1 MPTIGKI
8 CRLQKCGTQHGN
20 FVMFALDHRGN
31 LRRALSPA
39 APDQVSYE
47 QMVTFKL
54 HLTSVISPTAS
65 GLLLDAEYG
74 VAPAIANGALAPSC
88 GLLVAVEQSGY
99 TGEPSVRR
107 SQLLPGWSVE
117 KISRMGADGVKLLV
131 YYHPDAANVA
141 DQEALIDEV
150 AESCQKHDMPFFLEP
165 LSCSLDPAV
174 KRLPSAEKRELVI
187 ETARRLTPM
196 GVDVLKAE
204 FPLNIAD
211 ESDEAVWAEACAEL
225 SQASCVPWVLLSAGV
240 GFEEFARQT
249 MIACQAGASGVL
261 AGRAVWKEAA
271 QMNEAERDIF
281 LRISATER
289 MGRLA
294 AIVRAYGRPWMEF
307 HPSLPGS
314 VTEGWYESY

>member
-8 CRLQKCGTQHGN
+8 RRLQKCGTRHGN

-31 LRRALSPA
+31 LRRALNPA
-39 APDQVSYE
+39 APEQVTYE

-74 VAPAIANGALAPSC
+74 VAPVIANSALAPSC

-99 TGEPSVRR
+99 TGEPTVRK

-117 KISRMGADGVKLLV
+117 KISRMGADGVKLLI
-131 YYHPDAANVA
+131 YYHPDAANAA
-141 DQEALIDEV
+141 DQEALIKEV
-150 AESCQKHDMPFFLEP
+150 AENCQKYDMPFFLEP
-165 LSCSLDPAV
+165 LSFSLNPAV
-174 KRLPSAEKRELVI
+174 KTLPSTEKRELVV

-211 ESDEAVWAEACAEL
+211 EPDETVWVEACEEL

-240 GFEEFARQT
+240 GFEDFARQT
-249 MIACQAGASGVL
+249 MVACQAGASGVL
-261 AGRAVWKEAA
+261 AGRAVWQEAA
-271 QMNEAERDIF
+271 GMDEAERDIF

-294 AIVRAYGRPWMEF
+294 AIIRAYGRPWMEF
-307 HPSLPGS
+307 HQGLSGS
-314 VTEGWYESY
+314 VTEGWYKSY